1 MHTIPIKTG
10 RQAGRGKMTT
20 SLTPCIHPL
29 QPLGEPDQPAQQR
42 WVIQEAFALLEAAE
56 GPGALIEP
64 DGNWEKHSEIVR

>member
-1 MHTIPIKTG
+1 VRPP
-10 RQAGRGKMTT
+10 RAVF
-20 SLTPCIHPL
+20 LPWPL
-29 QPLGEPDQPAQQR
+29 GQPLGEPDQPAQQR